1 MEDLVTVIT
10 FTFPNEMAIIK
21 GRLESEGIECFVRD
35 ELTTQVISMYSIAL
49 GGIKLQVKESDVERA
64 VAILKEGG
72 YLKNEDAKPS
82 KLLSI
87 INIATSKIPIIK
99 NLRIEIKLVIFLVL
113 IASMIVGLFFI
124 TTIPGLFSNQ

>member
-1 MEDLVTVIT
+1 L
-10 FTFPNEMAIIK
+10 A
-21 GRLESEGIECFVRD
+21 
-35 ELTTQVISMYSIAL
+35 
-49 GGIKLQVKESDVERA
+49 GIKLQVKESDVERA

-113 IASMIVGLFFI
+113 IASMIVGFFFI